1 MWAIETFSTFVG
13 WLKEPQ
19 EIDDREV
26 QWIEM
31 FVNFYVY
38 LVEWV
43 EYSMFSTEI
52 RITIIPTVFNNVNL
66 YELMWTNKGWSV
78 WSERGAWSL
87 DTWKMH
93 NRFLSCFISQVMLAN
108 GLSL

>member
-1 MWAIETFSTFVG
+1 MWAIEMFATFIG

-19 EIDDREV
+19 KIDDREL

-52 RITIIPTVFNNVNL
+52 RITIIPTLIFMSFCGRTKVGV
-66 YELMWTNKGWSV
+66 YEVKGEHDLLTLENCIIGLCHVSY
-78 WSERGAWSL
+78 L
-87 DTWKMH
+87 K
-93 NRFLSCFISQVMLAN
+93 SC
-108 GLSL
+108 